1 MTDVLRLR
9 LLGFPELRLG
19 DAPLRFRRRK
29 TLALLVYL
37 VLTGRPAARETLA
50 TLLSDPDETSEQL
63 ALQSLRASVA
73 ELRDQLAG
81 HFILSRQA
89 VAFDSAAP
97 HHADVHEFQRLFAS
111 ADAGMPGTMARA
123 AELYAGDLLAG
134 FTLRGAPGYEIW
146 LTAERQRL
154 RDLAAQAWQQ
164 QLEASAAMGDLAMG
178 LAAAERLLAI
188 SPTAERTYRS
198 MMALLAT
205 GGEHDRALQL
215 YERCRSTLAE
225 RLGVAPSPET
235 TALYERIFRAG
246 VPPAAAAHVRHGV
259 VAPHDAGLLLL
270 VERLAAPECRLV
282 TLLAATTDAATALA
296 MRAVTC
302 FLTGGQTSQPFPD
315 GVYVTTAAPGPQP
328 PARSA
333 GSLAELIRQA
343 FARGANDALVGDDVL
358 LGRLAA
364 TSMLLVLDGLTPTDD
379 EVALVA
385 AILRRAPRVTLLVS
399 ARERLQLQEEWV
411 LDVEE
416 GAEQRRDGQGATV
429 GPREQADGGQR
440 ESQVIA

>member
-9 LLGFPELRLG
+9 LLGSPELRLG

-73 ELRDQLAG
+73 ELRDHLAD
-81 HFILSRQA
+81 HLILSRQA
-89 VAFDSAAP
+89 VAFDPAAP
-97 HHADVHEFQRLFAS
+97 HWADVHEFQRLLAS
-111 ADAGMPGTMARA
+111 AGAGEAEAMARA

-134 FTLRGAPGYEIW
+134 FTLRGAPGYETW

-164 QLEASAAMGDLAMG
+164 QLEASAAVDDLATG
-178 LAAAERLLAI
+178 LAVTERLLAI
-188 SPTAERTYRS
+188 SPTAERTYRRV
-198 MMALLAT
+198 MALLASR
-205 GGEHDRALQL
+205 GERERALQL

-235 TALYERIFRAG
+235 TALYERIRREGLPGAAATLVPQG
-246 VPPAAAAHVRHGV
+246 VVPPQ
-259 VAPHDAGLLLL
+259 DAELALL

-282 TLLAATTDAATALA
+282 TLLAATPDAATVLA

-302 FLTGGQTSQPFPD
+302 FLTAGRTPQSFPD

-333 GSLAELIRQA
+333 GSFTQLIRQA
-343 FARGANDALVGDDVL
+343 LASGANGALVGDDAL
-358 LGRLAA
+358 LERLEAS
-364 TSMLLVLDGLTPTDD
+364 SMLLVLDGLTPTDD
-379 EVALVA
+379 EVALIA
-385 AILRRAPRVTLLVS
+385 AILRRAPRVTLLVA

-411 LDVEE
+411 LDVDEVRE
-416 GAEQRRDGQGATV
+416 AGASSEAKGD
-429 GPREQADGGQR
+429 
-440 ESQVIA
+440 